1 MRIFTISII
10 TLFSISCANF
20 DTSNIA
26 PGYRDAFSSVK
37 NYLLSPEDNISIE
50 LIENIPYASAKLR
63 IGRGPSGLIILE
75 SIRGDKYNWISA
87 DGVIITT
94 DVYGKIIGT
103 EGLDNNL
110 LEIESSLDSLNDINF
125 QAKYTCFYTFYPPR
139 LNLLPVDVLYQAQQQ
154 NLVGL
159 IKGPTQL
166 TLIQEK
172 ITSPIIGWKEIN
184 KYWIDDKGFIWKSE
198 QNISPKLPT
207 FYLEITKKPAT

>member
-1 MRIFTISII
+1 MRIFAITII

-37 NYLLSPEDNISIE
+37 NYLLSSEDNISIE
-50 LIENIPYASAKLR
+50 LIETIPYASAKLR

-75 SIRGDKYNWISA
+75 SIREDKYNWISA

-103 EGLDNNL
+103 QGLDNNL
-110 LEIESSLDSLNDINF
+110 LDIESSLDSLNDIDF
-125 QAKYTCFYTFYPPR
+125 QAKYTCFYSFDPPR
-139 LNLLPVDVLYQAQQQ
+139 LNFLPVDINYQAKLG
-154 NLVGL
+154 LVEL

-172 ITSPIIGWKEIN
+172 ITSSIIGWKEIN